1 MTDSHAFHL
10 NLLKIAYNNLTQQA
24 DFKDDQVDTM
34 NIEFL
39 NRFAALVEAF
49 EQHQP
54 EAYEL
59 GQDLMVQL
67 VRSYPQYVHLI
78 ARDLFW
84 RFGGECLHFM
94 SDEEIEQFQQLDEAL
109 AETEAQDHAIDYLQL
124 REAVLGEGSATKH

>member
-1 MTDSHAFHL
+1 
-10 NLLKIAYNNLTQQA
+10 
-24 DFKDDQVDTM
+24 
-34 NIEFL
+34 
-39 NRFAALVEAF
+39 
-49 EQHQP
+49 
-54 EAYEL
+54 
-59 GQDLMVQL
+59 MVQL

>member
-24 DFKDDQVDTM
+24 DFKDDQVDPM

-39 NRFAALVEAF
+39 NRFAALVETY

-54 EAYEL
+54 DAYEL

-109 AETEAQDHAIDYLQL
+109 AEAEARDHEIDYLQL